1 MPARDFHHNNLRAAL
16 ISDGWIITH
25 DPLTLKVGQT
35 NMFVD
40 LGAEKLLTA
49 EKAGRKIAAELKTF
63 GGASEVRELEQAFG
77 QYFVYQ
83 AVLEKSNS
91 DRVLYLA
98 ITYEIFDDIF
108 SDDLGKLLL
117 EQLKPNLII
126 FDAEK
131 EEILQW
137 LP

>member
-1 MPARDFHHNNLRAAL
+1 MPAKDLHHDNLRAAL
-16 ISDGWIITH
+16 INDGWIITH

-63 GGASEVRELEQAFG
+63 GGSSEVRELEQAFG

-83 AVLEKSNS
+83 AVIEKSYA
-91 DRVLYLA
+91 DRMLYLA
-98 ITYEIFDDIF
+98 ITQEIYADIF
-108 SDDLGKLLL
+108 SDDLGRLLL
-117 EQLKPNLII
+117 DTYNPNLII
-126 FDAEK
+126 FDADK
-131 EEILQW
+131 EEIIQW